1 MEGRALQRGWH
12 IPRITIW
19 TLALA
24 LSLSSGVGMR
34 AQSAAAESTAP
45 PDPAVGANAELD
57 TDAAVDRARRL
68 AERFAREPASEAES
82 DPVGASAAPEEARPL
97 ETSEEA
103 AASSPLI
110 EQRPLGASPDASG
123 ADDADTGLG
132 GGQGWVL
139 NTLTA
144 LGLVIGL
151 VLLLRF
157 GITKFGGRV
166 ATAQSR
172 SVEVLSRT
180 SVAPKNHVLLLR
192 VGGRVLVVG
201 DSGSGLRTLTEIE
214 DPDEVASLLA
224 SVEADRETSMT
235 NGFNRMLSRYSG
247 AYSQRDSLAD
257 EGADSSEAGF
267 DRARD
272 SVSSL
277 LGRVRAISGRGAR
290 E

>member
-1 MEGRALQRGWH
+1 MEGRTLQRGWH
-12 IPRITIW
+12 IPWITTW

-24 LSLSSGVGMR
+24 LSLAGGVAVR
-34 AQSAAAESTAP
+34 AQTSGPAM
-45 PDPAVGANAELD
+45 PDQAVGANAQLD
-57 TDAAVDRARRL
+57 TAAARDRARRL
-68 AERFAREPASEAES
+68 AERFAREPEAASEHTS
-82 DPVGASAAPEEARPL
+82 DPAEASAAPEEAKPL
-97 ETSEEA
+97 ATSDDA

-110 EQRPLGASPDASG
+110 EQRPLGASPQPSG
-123 ADDADTGLG
+123 ADDSEPGLG
-132 GGQGWVL
+132 RSAGWVL

-157 GITKFGGRV
+157 GVAKFGGRV
-166 ATAQSR
+166 TTSQSR

-201 DSGSGLRTLTEIE
+201 DSGAGLRTLTEIE

-224 SVEADRETSMT
+224 SVEADRETSVT
-235 NGFNRMLSRYSG
+235 HGFNRMLSRYTG
-247 AYSQRDSLAD
+247 AYASRESFRE
-257 EGADSSEAGF
+257 EGVDNSEADV

-277 LGRVRAISGRGAR
+277 LGRVRAISGRGAGK
-290 E
+290 

>member
-1 MEGRALQRGWH
+1 MEGRTLQRGWH
-12 IPRITIW
+12 IPWITTW

-24 LSLSSGVGMR
+24 LSLAVGVAVR
-34 AQSAAAESTAP
+34 AQTSGPAM
-45 PDPAVGANAELD
+45 PDQVVGANAELD
-57 TDAAVDRARRL
+57 TAAARDRARRL
-68 AERFAREPASEAES
+68 AERFAREPEAASEHTS
-82 DPVGASAAPEEARPL
+82 DPAEASAAPEEAKPL
-97 ETSEEA
+97 ATSDDA

-110 EQRPLGASPDASG
+110 EQRPLGASPQPSG
-123 ADDADTGLG
+123 ADDSEPGLG
-132 GGQGWVL
+132 GSAGWVL

-157 GITKFGGRV
+157 GVAKFGGRV
-166 ATAQSR
+166 TTLQSR

-201 DSGSGLRTLTEIE
+201 DSGAGLRTLTEIE

-224 SVEADRETSMT
+224 SVEADRETSVT
-235 NGFNRMLSRYSG
+235 HGFNRMLSRYTG
-247 AYSQRDSLAD
+247 AYASRESFRE
-257 EGADSSEAGF
+257 EGVDNSEADV

-277 LGRVRAISGRGAR
+277 LGRVRAISGRGAGK
-290 E
+290 